1 MQFIDLKTQQKKIRE
16 KIDFRLKKILD
27 HGKYIMG
34 PEVYE
39 LEERLEDY
47 LDVKHCITCSSGTDA
62 LLIPLLAENIGPGDA
77 VITTPFTYIAT
88 AEVIALVGA
97 IPVFCDIYD
106 KTFNINPQGLSRALD
121 LALSKNLKPKA
132 IMPVDLFGLPA
143 RYRLIEKFAK
153 ENNLIVI
160 EDAAQG
166 FGGKINEKRSG
177 SFGNVAGTSFF
188 PAKPLGC
195 YGDGGAIFTN
205 SDVLATTIKSIR
217 VHGGGKDKY
226 ENERIGVNG
235 RLDTIQA
242 AVLLEK
248 IEIFDKEL
256 ILRNKVAQYYTQN
269 INKMFITPHIPDKY
283 FSSWAQ
289 YSILIPDKINR
300 EDVIKEFN
308 VNGIPSMVYYKLPV
322 HIQEGYRKYG
332 FKYGDFPVSEKT
344 STKILSL
351 PMHPYLEQ
359 SDQDR
364 VIKVLNSI
372 AEKFDQ
378 D

>member
-1 MQFIDLKTQQKKIRE
+1 MQFIDLKSQQKQIRE
-16 KIDFRLKKILD
+16 KIDLRFKNILN

-34 PEVYE
+34 PEVHE
-39 LEERLEDY
+39 LEERLADY
-47 LDVKHCITCSSGTDA
+47 VNVKHCISCSSGTDA
-62 LLIPLLAENIGPGDA
+62 LLIPLLAANIGPGDA
-77 VITTPFTYIAT
+77 VLTTPFTYIAT

-97 IPVFCDIYD
+97 TPVFCDIYD
-106 KTFNINPQGLSRALD
+106 KTFNINAERLSNALE
-121 LALSKNLKPKA
+121 LAISKNLKPKA

-143 RYRLIEKFAK
+143 RYRLIEKFAE
-153 ENNLIVI
+153 ENDLIII

-177 SFGNVAGTSFF
+177 SFGRVAGTSFF

-205 SDVLATTIKSIR
+205 DYELATKMKSIR

-226 ENERIGVNG
+226 ENVRIGING

-256 ILRNKVAQYYTQN
+256 ISRNNSAKYYTQN
-269 INKMFITPHIPDKY
+269 INKVFTTHHIPDKY

-289 YSILIPDKINR
+289 YSILIPDHINR
-300 EDVIKEFN
+300 KDVINKLSDK
-308 VNGIPSMVYYKLPV
+308 GIPSMVYYKLPV
-322 HIQEGYRKYG
+322 HVQEGYRKFEY
-332 FKYGDFPVSEKT
+332 KLGDFPVSEKI
-344 STKILSL
+344 SEKILSL
-351 PMHPYLEQ
+351 PMHPYLNEDAQ
-359 SDQDR
+359 NE
-364 VIKVLNSI
+364 VITVLNSMN
-372 AEKFDQ
+372 
-378 D
+378 

>member
-1 MQFIDLKTQQKKIRE
+1 MQFIDLNSQQKQIRE
-16 KIDFRLKKILD
+16 KINKRIDNVLD

-34 PEVYE
+34 PEVFE
-39 LEERLEDY
+39 LEERLADY
-47 LDVKHCITCSSGTDA
+47 VNTKHCISCSSGTDA
-62 LLIPLLAENIGPGDA
+62 LLIPLLAMNIGPGDA
-77 VITTPFTYIAT
+77 VLTTPFTYIAT

-97 IPVFCDIYD
+97 TPVFCDIYD
-106 KTFNINPQGLSRALD
+106 KTFNINPEGLSSAFD
-121 LALSKNLKPKA
+121 FAVSKNLKPKA

-153 ENNLIVI
+153 NNDLMII

-166 FGGKINEKRSG
+166 FGGKINEQRSG
-177 SFGNVAGTSFF
+177 SFGDVAATSFF

-205 SDVLATTIKSIR
+205 NDALASKMRSIR

-226 ENERIGVNG
+226 ENVRIRING

-256 ILRNKVAQYYTQN
+256 ISRNSIAEYYTQN
-269 INKMFITPHIPDKY
+269 INKMFIPPLIPDKY

-289 YSILIPDKINR
+289 YSILVPDSIERTDLIEKLK
-300 EDVIKEFN
+300 DK
-308 VNGIPSMVYYKLPV
+308 GIPSMVYYKIPV
-322 HIQEGYRKYG
+322 HLQLGYKKYG
-332 FKYGDFPVSEKT
+332 YKSGDFSISERL
-344 STKILSL
+344 SEKILSI
-351 PMHPYLEQ
+351 PMHPYMNEDMLNE
-359 SDQDR
+359 
-364 VIKVLNSI
+364 VLS
-372 AEKFDQ
+372 ALDFMC
-378 D
+378 